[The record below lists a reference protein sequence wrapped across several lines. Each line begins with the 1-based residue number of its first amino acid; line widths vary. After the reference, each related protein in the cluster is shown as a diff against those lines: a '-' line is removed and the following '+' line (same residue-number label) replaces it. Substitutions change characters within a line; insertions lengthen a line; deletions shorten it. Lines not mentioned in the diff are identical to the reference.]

1 MLKANVLA
9 NETELVERTRQG
21 DQEAFG
27 QLVQAYQDRLYSSVM
42 HMVTCRADAEDVVQ
56 EAFVQAYTRLDSFQ
70 GKSTFYTWLYRIT
83 INLALT
89 WGRRR
94 KTRMSLESTQDVL
107 LEEPEDTGERPGER
121 MARQEDASL
130 IKRAL
135 NALGEEH
142 RTILVMRGVQGFDYA
157 TIAQILGLNP
167 GTVRSR
173 LHRARIQLRQ
183 HLERMQYCYA

>member
-9 NETELVERTRQG
+9 NETELVQRTRQG

-27 QLVQAYQDRLYSSVM
+27 HLVRAYQDRLFSSVM
-42 HMVTCRADAEDVVQ
+42 PIVNCRADAEDVVQ

-94 KTRMSLESTQDVL
+94 KTRMSLRSTQDVL
-107 LEEPEDTGERPGER
+107 LDEPEDTGEGPGER
-121 MARQEDASL
+121 MMRQEDASL

-157 TIAQILGLNP
+157 TIAQILSLNP

-183 HLERMQYCYA
+183 HLDRMQYCYA